1 MVFFDDILVYSRT
14 WEEHLQH
21 LDEVLSILEE
31 NFLFAK
37 ESKCEFGLNEI
48 LYLGHVIGVDGVKVH
63 RRRSEQFWIGH
74 HRRMYQSCRVSL
86 VYVPI
91 IGGLLRDFHR

>member
-48 LYLGHVIGVDGVKVH
+48 LYLGHVIGADGVKVH
-63 RRRSEQFWIGH
+63 QEKIQAILDWPPPTDVSE
-74 HRRMYQSCRVSL
+74 L
-86 VYVPI
+86 
-91 IGGLLRDFHR
+91 